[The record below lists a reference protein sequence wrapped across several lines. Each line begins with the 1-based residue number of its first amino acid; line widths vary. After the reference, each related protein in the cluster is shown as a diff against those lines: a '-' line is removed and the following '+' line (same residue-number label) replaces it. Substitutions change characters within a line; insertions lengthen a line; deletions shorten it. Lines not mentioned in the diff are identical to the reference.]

1 MTASSR
7 VFILDEDDN
16 EYFYVSYNPGGSNP
30 KVSSWIETHN
40 SYSDL
45 NECARERSYIY
56 SANAD
61 SGSMYVDKTPHIIG
75 GTKDWVIRIMIG
87 NGFNSSICNRL
98 SYGVPFTAV
107 CDFFKLK
114 EGKHP
119 DIKVNVNVTK
129 DINGIT
135 YSVDESAWI
144 RCSMKMCGCLH
155 EPQESESQQI
165 YVYNEN
171 MVGIYNDGD
180 AESLVLFERVK
191 A

>member
-7 VFILDEDDN
+7 VFILEEDDN

-40 SYSDL
+40 SYSEL
-45 NECARERSYIY
+45 TEGARERSYIY

-61 SGSMYVDKTPHIIG
+61 AGCMYVDKTPHIIG

-119 DIKVNVNVTK
+119 DMNVNITTGV
-129 DINGIT
+129 NGIT
-135 YSVDESAWI
+135 YSVESAWI
-144 RCSMKMCGCLH
+144 RCDMKLCGCLY
-155 EPQESESQQI
+155 EPHESESKQI

-171 MVGIYNDGD
+171 TVGIYNDGD
-180 AESLVLFERVK
+180 EESLVLFQRVK
-191 A
+191 G